1 MRTLLLILLCYTS
14 FGQNTDPTL
23 VYSLHT
29 RLGMN
34 GRIKHVTT
42 YKYTKL
48 KYSTGKEADATGT
61 LYSVIKNWYDS
72 AGRIIHDSTAIF
84 YNAQSAFGY
93 CKDYTYTLQDSIPII
108 LISTRFDCMPP
119 YDNKAIDHTIVELTI
134 PNNSTILAREYNGT
148 ELSKRRKTV
157 ISSYRFTMRDSLLH
171 KTVFDAYKKGKH
183 HYGTSTYRYDRY
195 KNFTHT
201 TLTIGETPQQT
212 IQHKVSLIDDY
223 GNALRMLNYVDDN
236 PEPEFMTVYDF
247 EYYD

>member
-1 MRTLLLILLCYTS
+1 MRTLLLILLYNTS
-14 FGQNTDPTL
+14 FGQAIDPAQ

-34 GRIKHVTT
+34 GRIKHVTA
-42 YKYTKL
+42 YKYTNL
-48 KYSTGKEADATGT
+48 KYTKGKESEATGT

-72 AGRIIHDSTAIF
+72 TGLITHDSTAIF
-84 YNAQSAFGY
+84 YNTQSAFGY
-93 CKDYTYTLQDSIPII
+93 CKDYTYAKQDSTEVI
-108 LISTRFDCMPP
+108 LVNTRFDCMPP
-119 YDNKAIDHTIVELTI
+119 YDNKAVDPTIVELTI
-134 PNNSTILAREYNGT
+134 PNDSTILAREYSGT
-148 ELSKRRKTV
+148 ALSKKRKAV
-157 ISSYRFTMRDSLLH
+157 VSSYRFTMRDSLLH

-183 HYGTSTYRYDRY
+183 HYGTSTYRYDSY

-212 IQHKVSLIDDY
+212 IQHTVSLIDDY